1 MAKET
6 VYNNTL
12 VSGAAD
18 ETLTYTR
25 FVKDESS
32 GKSTKELL
40 DEKVNKT
47 DQLGTTQIADKAVT
61 TEKLEN
67 ESVTTDKLDAAS
79 VTTDKVADAN
89 ITTSKL
95 ADSSVETEKINNKAV
110 TTDKL
115 NDGAVDNTKLS
126 PNAVTSE
133 KIKNESIIT
142 EKLNDRAVTTEKVEE
157 KAITNAKLGDQSVDG
172 RVVREASLETKH
184 FANES
189 VTTEKVARKS
199 ITKDKL
205 ADNAVDASQ
214 VVDGSIGNAKLSPD
228 SVTTEKIKDGSVTN
242 EKIADDTL
250 GIGKFDPELRKTIQ
264 AATGL
269 PEDLNQMIQDVDQSI
284 KQLHEKDT
292 DLQSQID
299 DKQQQITANDDD
311 ISLLQ
316 TRSTQMEEAIKGISA
331 SGGASQASSVTYEN
345 TESGLNSVTA
355 QGAIDELASKN
366 KSQDTEI
373 GKKANSADVD
383 SQIQT
388 EQERVNAELDKKFNK
403 EDIAQE
409 FGDSE
414 DKVVS
419 QFALPFREI
428 ESPEFIKA
436 IVDAE
441 DHFLLGIQLDGSIE
455 WGKGIPAPVRQRIQ
469 EVLNY
474 VGDEFASLSGK
485 MESIK
490 LELSGSL
497 QTYQQTTDAT
507 LANLQETKVDKEEGK
522 SLIEDEVKECF
533 RIIENEEFLKAIVD
547 SDDKV
552 LFGFYRATGEPYYPL
567 NEMYHVIQNEEYF
580 AAWLDTDDKV
590 VLGIRRDGE
599 IIGEIHAV
607 NALKQVISQLQSDV
621 AALQEKVGTIDTNLK
636 ELLDVFSLQE
646 NHEYL
651 AVEKDADGR
660 VLSATYNDGSHYI
673 HNAKSETIPEEFSHI
688 EDQEKRMEI
697 VTDADGKVMSYRD
710 SEGKKHEHDMEV
722 TNLDVSNLNL
732 QGNSINNIQEALKA
746 NGFDVKTPV
755 DWSESSFIQI
765 PEPRFAIINITNID
779 SMPTTKTQN
788 KKAFLE
794 FWDMQGNYFKK
805 HAILN
810 AQGRSSMSFPKKNVA
825 IDFCDDEWIGDNTP
839 KIRIGSW
846 VPQDS
851 FHLKAN
857 YTDFF
862 RGVGCVS
869 YGLYEDIVKTRG
881 NMYDRPWKKSLLDM
895 SKIGVTTKS
904 IGNQNVGNYDL
915 LTDTGARCFPA
926 GFPLACYLNGEF
938 YGVFSWQLKKHRDN
952 YHMDKST
959 AEHVHLDG
967 IVNKKYFWGNSI
979 DWSQFEVRNPK
990 NLYAIGGNKY
1000 DADVKQEEIAG
1011 EDEVNAWI
1019 KAGELPDGTK
1029 ISSKVEKNLRITAK
1043 VKKYILNFSQFLH
1056 EVKSAEETYNASGK
1070 SDTDLNMLKGVFE
1083 KYWDIDNVIDYII
1096 ISDLIYNWD
1105 GIWGNNWQLFTYDG
1119 KKWWIGLYDVD
1130 GSFGNHY
1137 KGNRCFSPLTTHCS
1151 TSKDL
1156 PFGYIT
1162 SYYTD
1167 QLNARYKE
1175 LADCGIIN
1183 YHNIF
1188 ERLHDWTMLIGTN
1201 FYKAEFKKWAD
1212 SPCIADSEVRNDY
1225 WEVMVD
1231 EQNNIK
1237 MSDTETFDA
1246 TRAYAV
1252 GDEVSF
1258 GINSEMGFFKFR
1270 CVKKTT
1276 ALPTNIPH
1284 EISAFSPIR
1293 VFKHCDNLYRVEK
1306 WINQEITNMDKIY
1319 NYTRIN

>member
-1 MAKET
+1 MSI
-6 VYNNTL
+6 N
-12 VSGAAD
+12 
-18 ETLTYTR
+18 LT
-25 FVKDESS
+25 D
-32 GKSTKELL
+32 ELL
-40 DEKVNKT
+40 AKT
-47 DQLGTTQIADKAVT
+47 KKGKIASAKQVF
-61 TEKLEN
+61 LE
-67 ESVTTDKLDAAS
+67 
-79 VTTDKVADAN
+79 
-89 ITTSKL
+89 
-95 ADSSVETEKINNKAV
+95 
-110 TTDKL
+110 
-115 NDGAVDNTKLS
+115 
-126 PNAVTSE
+126 
-133 KIKNESIIT
+133 
-142 EKLNDRAVTTEKVEE
+142 
-157 KAITNAKLGDQSVDG
+157 GDQENLQQIG
-172 RVVREASLETKH
+172 EKTHQLE
-184 FANES
+184 
-189 VTTEKVARKS
+189 
-199 ITKDKL
+199 
-205 ADNAVDASQ
+205 DA
-214 VVDGSIGNAKLSPD
+214 
-228 SVTTEKIKDGSVTN
+228 IKD
-242 EKIADDTL
+242 
-250 GIGKFDPELRKTIQ
+250 
-264 AATGL
+264 
-269 PEDLNQMIQDVDQSI
+269 
-284 KQLHEKDT
+284 
-292 DLQSQID
+292 
-299 DKQQQITANDDD
+299 ITV
-311 ISLLQ
+311 
-316 TRSTQMEEAIKGISA
+316 
-331 SGGASQASSVTYEN
+331 SGGASTATAVSYNNET
-345 TESGLNSVTA
+345 SGMTAITA
-355 QGAIDELASKN
+355 QGAIDELAAKN
-366 KSQDTEI
+366 QEQDTAI
-373 GKKANSADVD
+373 GTKAEKSEVA
-383 SQIQT
+383 T
-388 EQERVNAELDKKFNK
+388 ELDKKFDK
-403 EDIAQE
+403 ENIAQE
-409 FGDSE
+409 FGDSK

-436 IVDAE
+436 IVDTE

-455 WGKGIPAPVRQRIQ
+455 WGKGIPAPIRAKLQ
-469 EVLNY
+469 EIINQCQQDKTEIIEAFNSLNNELSDARKY
-474 VGDEFASLSGK
+474 LNVNLYGKKISFLGDSLSTFKDNIPFGNVTYYPNDNNDVTLVEQTWWMNLVNNSNAQLEINNSFSGSKVSGSEEHSYTKRVENLGNPDYIIIHGGTNDICQNVPVGTLHFDLSKDNLNKNEFADSYDLMIRKCRELYHHANIILVIPHSVSVQYTSIIEEISVHYNLFGLVDLHESSFVLSNGHYQIVD
-485 MESIK
+485 M
-490 LELSGSL
+490 
-497 QTYQQTTDAT
+497 QTVSNAVS
-507 LANLQETKVDKEEGK
+507 KVLYNNKNVLREEGK

-533 RIIENEEFLKAIVD
+533 RIISNEEFITAIVD

-552 LFGFYRATGEPYYPL
+552 LFGIYRDTGKPYYPL

-580 AAWLDTDDKV
+580 AAWLDADDKV

-599 IIGEIHAV
+599 IIGEIHAI
-607 NALKQVISQLQSDV
+607 NALKQVISQVQSDLTS
-621 AALQEKVGTIDTNLK
+621 LQEKVGTIDTNLK
-636 ELLDVFSLQE
+636 ELLDVFSMQE
-646 NHEYL
+646 NPEYL
-651 AVEKDADGR
+651 AVEKDADGK
-660 VLSATYNDGSHYI
+660 VLSATNNDGSHYI

-732 QGNSINNIQEALKA
+732 QGNSINNIQDALKA

-794 FWDMQGNYFKK
+794 FWDMRGNYFKK

-1029 ISSKVEKNLRITAK
+1029 ISSKVKKNLQTTAK

-1056 EVKSAEETYNASGK
+1056 EVNSAEEAYNASGK
-1070 SDTDLNMLKGVFE
+1070 SDTDLNILKGVFE

-1188 ERLHDWTMLIGTN
+1188 ERLHDWTMLIGTD
-1201 FYKAEFKKWAD
+1201 FYKEEFKKWAD

-1237 MSDTETFDA
+1237 TSDTETFDA

-1258 GINSEMGFFKFR
+1258 GINQEMGFFKFR
-1270 CVKKTT
+1270 CVKETT
-1276 ALPTNIPH
+1276 ALPTNVPH

-1306 WINQEITNMDKIY
+1306 WICQEITNMDKIY